1 MPLLRSIASISLRN
15 KIYIFSVGLVVV
27 LVAVV
32 LTIVDR
38 QIERQTTEKIGTDFL
53 STYQNFDRFLK
64 LRNARLQESCLLISE
79 LPVLKAQLSTK
90 DPATIRDYILRQ
102 EESPARVV
110 EVDILTL
117 TDDRGRVLF
126 RLDEPDKFGDTL
138 SSLPFIK
145 HALEGKV
152 PAPDEISTWV
162 NDEKLYQIATV
173 PVVLQPYVIGTLTL
187 GERLTQKEVDLIKQ
201 DTKSEITLILDNK
214 IVASTLPDIR
224 QLDLLRA
231 YLIDRDSINA
241 QIVRTDNIQREIS
254 LDRER
259 YRCAFASLSKSGGA
273 VYVMAISMDKALASL
288 HAVEKVIVAVGLLAL
303 LIAIASGYFLAKGIT
318 APVQRLVEA
327 MEKIRGGD
335 YDFHIPLTAN
345 DEIGRLARSFNEMVN
360 GLKERLLMSKFV
372 SSSTVEMIRQEGGKL
387 RLGGE
392 RRNVTVFFSDIR
404 GFTAY
409 SEQVQPEVV
418 IDLLNKY
425 LSLQARHILNHHGII
440 DKYVGDEVVAI
451 FEGPDMVDNAILAGI
466 DIQKDIAKL
475 NEANQRSISVGI
487 GINTGMAI
495 VGNVGSDERMD
506 HTVLGNN
513 MNLGARLCSI
523 AQPGQII
530 VSESSWRLAKSKEI
544 VAKALDSITAKG
556 ISRPVQIYEIAY
568 TEPAPENGGV
578 SSLKSQRTPT

>member
-1 MPLLRSIASISLRN
+1 MPTIRGIMALSLRN
-15 KIYIFSVGLVVV
+15 RIYIVSVGLVVV

-38 QIERQTTEKIGTDFL
+38 QIEKQTTEKIGTDFL

-64 LRNARLQESCLLISE
+64 LRNTRLQESCLLISE

-90 DPATIRDYILRQ
+90 DPATIKDYILHQ

-110 EVDILTL
+110 QVDILTL

-126 RLDEPDKFGDTL
+126 RLDEPERFGDTL
-138 SSLPFIK
+138 ATLPFIK
-145 HALEGKV
+145 RALEGRIT
-152 PAPDEISTWV
+152 APDAITTWV
-162 NDEKLYQIATV
+162 NDDKLYQIATV
-173 PVVLQPYVIGTLTL
+173 PIVLQGYVIGTLTL
-187 GERLTQKEVDLIKQ
+187 GERLTQNEVDLLKQ
-201 DTKSEITLILDNK
+201 DTKSEITFILGNK
-214 IVASTLPDIR
+214 IVASTLSDIR
-224 QLDLLRA
+224 QLDLLRT
-231 YLIDRDSINA
+231 YLLQRTTIDKEITQSENVQRDI
-241 QIVRTDNIQREIS
+241 T
-254 LDRER
+254 LDGER
-259 YRCAFASLSKSGGA
+259 YLCAFAQVSKSGDA
-273 VYVMAISMDKALASL
+273 IYVMAISMDKALASL
-288 HAVEKVIVAVGLLAL
+288 HAVEKVILIVGLLAL
-303 LIAIASGYFLAKGIT
+303 LLAVASGYFLAKGIT
-318 APVQRLVEA
+318 APVHRLVEA
-327 MEKIRGGD
+327 MEGFRAGN
-335 YDFHIPLTAN
+335 FEMQIPLSSD
-345 DEIGRLARSFNEMVN
+345 DEIGKLSRAFNEMVN
-360 GLKERLLMSKFV
+360 GVKERLLMSKFV
-372 SSSTVEMIRQEGGKL
+372 SSSTVEMIRQEGAKL

-392 RRNVTVFFSDIR
+392 RRIVTVFFSDIR

-425 LSLQARHILNHHGII
+425 LSLQARHILNNHGII

-451 FEGPDMVDNAILAGI
+451 FEGPDMADNAILAAI
-466 DIQKDIAKL
+466 AIQRDITKL
-475 NEANQRSISVGI
+475 RTEGNTDTKVGI

-544 VAKALDSITAKG
+544 NGKPLDTITAKG
-556 ISRPVQIYEIAY
+556 ISRPVQIYEIVY
-568 TEPAPENGGV
+568 ND
-578 SSLKSQRTPT
+578 SLTDADSDTRS